1 MTASF
6 FRDGRG
12 HSLRGE
18 RARERGARAWSR
30 LPKRLRR
37 DFTSEE
43 AQQLRI
49 SNEWHHTGKHANRV
63 HVYYPE
69 QVQAFWDRLDA
80 DGIDPREWFARIK
93 SAEGNIDL
101 HMATKRELR
110 GAQEAAEEMRA
121 HIEEEEA

>member
-18 RARERGARAWSR
+18 QARERGARAWSR

-80 DGIDPREWFARIK
+80 DGIDPREWFARRDAARGDVDTYMRI
-93 SAEGNIDL
+93 E
-101 HMATKRELR
+101 RELR
-110 GAQEAAEEMRA
+110 AAQHAAEEIRTQL
-121 HIEEEEA
+121 EEENE